1 VNRESL
7 EFDVVIVGAGPA
19 GLSAACRLMQLANE
33 AGKSLR
39 VCVVEKGAEVG
50 AHIISGAVF
59 EPTAL
64 NELFPDWKEQ
74 GAPVT
79 VPVEHDELHY
89 LLSERRSIKAPG
101 FLIPKPMRNEGNYV
115 ISLGRLCRW
124 LAERAEALGAE
135 IFTGFAAAD
144 VLYDDK
150 GSVAG
155 VVTGDMG
162 VARDGSKKPNYQPG
176 VELRAP
182 YTIFAEGCRGHLG
195 KRLMEQFKLR
205 QEADPQ
211 HYGIGIKEIWRIDPS
226 RYRPGHVVHTLG
238 WPLDNETEGGGF
250 VYHDEGGLVSLGLI
264 MALNYRN
271 PYLNPFNEMQR
282 WKHHPVVRQFLEGG
296 TRIGYG
302 ARAVNKGGWQSV
314 PRLSFPGGVMAG
326 CDAGFLNPV
335 KIKGNHTAMKTG
347 MLAAEAV
354 FEALK
359 TGDIPDLDGRYR
371 GSWVDEELFRG
382 RNFGP
387 ALAKFGTLV
396 GSAFVWIDQNIFRGR
411 LPFTL
416 HNRVPDHVSLDRAAD
431 SRKVDYPKPDGVLS
445 FDRLSSVYLSN
456 TNHEEDQ
463 PCHLVLTDPSIPIA
477 QNLPLYDEPAQRY
490 CPAAVYEVV
499 EVPGQGARFQINAQN
514 CVHCKVCD
522 IKDPAQNINWVPPEG
537 GGGPNYV
544 NM

>member
-1 VNRESL
+1 MNRESL

-19 GLSAACRLMQLANE
+19 GLSAACRLMQLAGE

-64 NELFPDWKEQ
+64 NELFPDWKDQ
-74 GAPVT
+74 GAPVN

-144 VLYDDK
+144 MLYDDK

-264 MALNYRN
+264 VALNYRN

-282 WKHHPVVRQFLEGG
+282 WKHHPVVRRFLEGG

-314 PRLSFPGGVMAG
+314 PKLSFPGGVMAG

-354 FEALK
+354 FEALE
-359 TGDIPDLDGRYR
+359 TGGIPDLDGRYR

-387 ALAKFGTLV
+387 ALTKFGTLV
-396 GSAFVWIDQNIFRGR
+396 GSAFVWIDQNIFRGK

-416 HNRVPDHVSLDRAAD
+416 HSRVSDHTALDRAAD
-431 SRKVDYPKPDGVLS
+431 SRKIDYPKPDGVLS

-490 CPAAVYEVV
+490 CPAGVYEVV